1 MTNGLVKE
9 RMTYFCDNGIA
20 YQAFN
25 TILNRAKVLVYVPID
40 HIFVCC
46 AEMNVGHKI
55 NEEELKCIAIER
67 EAMIALEK

>member
-1 MTNGLVKE
+1 MTNGLAKE

-46 AEMNVGHKI
+46 AEMNVDHKI
-55 NEEELKCIAIER
+55 KCPKGRKIKCRQAYNLYLLI
-67 EAMIALEK
+67 